1 MFEKFKYRINKLYN
15 ILYIKIENFQLRIF
29 YKNKKNELFNNI
41 IPNNRK
47 FLSGFNYFLS
57 PTEYEK
63 NDYGIQK
70 RIYKDL
76 NKPISNYPTYSDL
89 ICLLCK
95 INFSNSLNYLEI
107 GSSVLKNFLQI
118 KNYIEN
124 SNLIAY
130 DINEINPDL
139 KDTFYEN
146 KNQNTTKYFKGDVL
160 NEEDTKDFKNF
171 IKLKFNIIFSDAL
184 HEPEAVYSEY
194 ENIYKNLLED
204 KFIIYFDDLDFPEIK
219 KTVKKIRL
227 DLLKSNE
234 TVNFYTF
241 KVYGWI
247 GQYEK
252 MHLNGIL
259 TNINLKE
266 ALKDFKL
273 YQFKKI

>member
-29 YKNKKNELFNNI
+29 YKNKKNELFNTI

-47 FLSGFNYFLS
+47 LLSGFKYFLS

-76 NKPISNYPTYSDL
+76 NKPINNYPTYSDL

-118 KNYIEN
+118 KNSIEN

-160 NEEDTKDFKNF
+160 NEEDTKDFKNI

-204 KFIIYFDDLDFPEIK
+204 KFIIYYDDLDFPEIK
-219 KTVKKIRL
+219 KTVKKIRM
-227 DLLKSNE
+227 DLLKSNK

>member
-15 ILYIKIENFQLRIF
+15 IFFIIIENFRLRIF
-29 YKNKKNELFNNI
+29 YKNKKNELFNII

-47 FLSGFNYFLS
+47 FLSGFDFFLS
-57 PTEYEK
+57 QTEYEK
-63 NDYGIQK
+63 NDYGVQK
-70 RIYKDL
+70 RIYKVL
-76 NKPISNYPTYSDL
+76 NKPINNYPTYSDL
-89 ICLLCK
+89 ICLLSK
-95 INFSNSLNYLEI
+95 IIFANSLNYLEI

-118 KNYIEN
+118 KNFIEN
-124 SNLIAY
+124 SNLVAY

-139 KDTFYEN
+139 KDNFYEN
-146 KNQNTTKYFKGDVL
+146 KNHNTTKYFKGDVL
-160 NEEDTKDFKNF
+160 KEEDTKDFKNF
-171 IKLKFNIIFSDAL
+171 MKLKFNIIFSDAL

-194 ENIYKNLLED
+194 ENIYKNILDD

-219 KTVKKIRL
+219 NTVKKIRL
-227 DLLKSNE
+227 DLLKSHK
-234 TVNFYTF
+234 TINFYTF

-266 ALKDFKL
+266 ALKDYKI

>member
-1 MFEKFKYRINKLYN
+1 MFEKFKYRIKKLYN
-15 ILYIKIENFQLRIF
+15 LLNLKIEHFRLRIF
-29 YKNKKNELFNNI
+29 YKNQKNELFNTI
-41 IPNNRK
+41 IPKNRM
-47 FLSGFNYFLS
+47 FLSKFNNFLS
-57 PTEYEK
+57 QYEYEK

-76 NKPISNYPTYSDL
+76 NKPIYNYPTYSDL

-118 KNYIEN
+118 KNSIEN

-160 NEEDTKDFKNF
+160 NEEDTKDFKNI

-204 KFIIYFDDLDFPEIK
+204 KFIIYYDDLDFPEIK
-219 KTVKKIRL
+219 KTVKKIRM
-227 DLLKSNE
+227 DLLKSNK